1 MRFCPLICAV
11 LFAASLAAAERM
23 TVSVCIRGDLDE
35 KTIVRAEETAAAL
48 FQSID
53 IETVWAKCA
62 IGLEGDEAIRQHW
75 FTLRL
80 RDGRPFIPP
89 APLALDALGE
99 AFLSED
105 NVGYIAEVYYQAVET
120 LAATQSAE
128 LPQLLGYVIAHEL
141 GHLLLGPGHTPKGV
155 MRAAWDRRVLL
166 EIRQGG
172 FKFSSAE
179 GARMRG
185 VWQGTAPSGGDA
197 R

>member
-1 MRFCPLICAV
+1 
-11 LFAASLAAAERM
+11 M

-35 KTIVRAEETAAAL
+35 KTIVRGEETAAAL

-62 IGLEGDEAIRQHW
+62 IGLEGDEAVRRHW

-89 APLALDALGE
+89 APLAVDALGE

-105 NVGYIAEVYYQAVET
+105 NVGYIAEVYYQAVEA

-141 GHLLLGPGHTPKGV
+141 GHLLLGPGHSLQGV
-155 MRAAWDRRVLL
+155 MRAAWNRRDVQA
-166 EIRQGG
+166 IRQGG
-172 FKFSSAE
+172 VRFSPAE

-185 VWQGTAPSGGDA
+185 VWQGTAPPGGVA